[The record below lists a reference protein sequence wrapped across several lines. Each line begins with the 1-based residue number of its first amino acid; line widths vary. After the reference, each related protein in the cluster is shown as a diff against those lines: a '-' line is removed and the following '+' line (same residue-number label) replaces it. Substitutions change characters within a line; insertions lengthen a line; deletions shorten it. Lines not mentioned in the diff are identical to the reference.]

1 MRSRYVP
8 LHKKKTVSYLVP
20 ILLISIGVLVITG
33 STIMNF
39 YMKSKQEKIIS
50 TYFPQTNNSLKTA
63 GNQVV
68 LPSGKDKAD
77 LSISLESIS
86 DINTI
91 DETSMQKQPVIEPIC
106 ILSIPK
112 IGLTMAVAEGVGN
125 EILRY
130 ALGHYE
136 DTALPGENGNFS
148 VIGHRNYAFG
158 QFLNRLDEVEEGDN
172 IIVQRE
178 NKEYEYIVTQILV
191 VEPED
196 TWVLDPTPDAQITLV
211 TCTPVRIATH
221 RLIVKGVLKT

>member
-1 MRSRYVP
+1 MSSRYIP

-20 ILLISIGVLVITG
+20 ILLISIGMLVIAG

-39 YMKSKQEKIIS
+39 YMKSKQDKIIN
-50 TYFPQTNNSLKTA
+50 TYFSQTNNGLRTD

-68 LPSGKDKAD
+68 IPSGSDKAD
-77 LSISLESIS
+77 LSVSLESIS

-91 DETSMQKQPVIEPIC
+91 DGASVQKQSIIEPIC
-106 ILSIPK
+106 LLSIPK
-112 IGLTMAVAEGVGN
+112 IGLTMAVAEGVDN
-125 EILRY
+125 DILRY

-136 DTALPGENGNFS
+136 GTALPGENGNFS

-172 IIVQRE
+172 IIVKRE

-191 VEPED
+191 VNPED
-196 TWVLDPTPDAQITLV
+196 TWVLDPTPDARITLV